1 MARTDRQER
10 RLIKRYAKV
19 TKKEREKKKKFVL
32 KKKSKAHMKLH
43 GVKTMKEVQERNLK
57 DLERIMDTPKG
68 YMRGDTSKKLS
79 IAHQRQQTTADI
91 EKSTEYDKKFQKR
104 FGSILRRK
112 KATRI
117 RKKLER

>member
-1 MARTDRQER
+1 MAKTD
-10 RLIKRYAKV
+10 RLIKRYEKV

-32 KKKSKAHMKLH
+32 KKKSKAHKKLD

-57 DLERIMDTPKG
+57 DLERVMDATKSG
-68 YMRGDTSKKLS
+68 TFYEGDTSKKLS

-112 KATRI
+112 KAKRI